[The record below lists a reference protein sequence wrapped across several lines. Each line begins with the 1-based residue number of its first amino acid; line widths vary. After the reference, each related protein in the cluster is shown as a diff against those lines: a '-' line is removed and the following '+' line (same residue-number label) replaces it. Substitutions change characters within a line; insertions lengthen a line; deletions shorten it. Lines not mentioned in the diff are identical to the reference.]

1 MPFSFY
7 HLEQA
12 CVMEI
17 LRHLIQ
23 LSGVEAGNLYFRS
36 FSFQVDL
43 TAVRVGTILVEV
55 GGMFWNDFFA
65 AFDFLPLEI
74 VWPHFTHLLT
84 LNPTLNS
91 LQGRCHV
98 AEYHYLIMDF
108 SPRCL
113 LSWLGVTL
121 KTEKMRLETGEYCL
135 PNLLVL
141 TGAL

>member
-55 GGMFWNDFFA
+55 GGMF
-65 AFDFLPLEI
+65 
-74 VWPHFTHLLT
+74 
-84 LNPTLNS
+84 
-91 LQGRCHV
+91 
-98 AEYHYLIMDF
+98 
-108 SPRCL
+108 
-113 LSWLGVTL
+113 
-121 KTEKMRLETGEYCL
+121 
-135 PNLLVL
+135 
-141 TGAL
+141 